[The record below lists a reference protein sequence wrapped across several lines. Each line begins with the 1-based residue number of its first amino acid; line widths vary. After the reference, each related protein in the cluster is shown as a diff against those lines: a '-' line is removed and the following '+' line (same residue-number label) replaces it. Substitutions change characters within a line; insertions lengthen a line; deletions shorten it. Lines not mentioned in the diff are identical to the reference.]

1 MGDFMKPQFEV
12 PENCT
17 MPKVVISGRYHK
29 DKTFPSLN
37 NLLAEY
43 GKKPHAGNQMKQVF
57 QRVCAD
63 MIRLQIGGYKATR
76 PLVIHYR
83 YFEPARGQK
92 RDYANIHSMAS
103 KVFNDALQM
112 KNIEV
117 IPNDGPEWVLNETH
131 DFYYT
136 DGEPY
141 IEVYL
146 EEIDED

>member
-1 MGDFMKPQFEV
+1 MKPQFEI
-12 PENCT
+12 PNNCT
-17 MPKVVISGRYHK
+17 MPKVVISGRFHG

-43 GKKPHAGNQMKQVF
+43 GRHPKAGNRMKQRH
-57 QRVCAD
+57 QETCEW
-63 MIRLQIGGYKATR
+63 MIRSQLRGYTAEK
-76 PLVIHYR
+76 PIVIHYR
-83 YFEPARGQK
+83 YFEPGRGQK
-92 RDYANIHSMAS
+92 RDYANVHCMAS
-103 KVFNDALQM
+103 KIFNDALQTC
-112 KNIEV
+112 KV
-117 IPNDGPEWVLNETH
+117 IPNDSPKWVLNETH